1 VYEGGWRGGERNGK
15 CTYKYYYGATY
26 EGECAN
32 DKMHGKGTY
41 KCANG
46 VYEGEWK
53 DGEEHGKGTFK
64 CSISGRIFSGEWKD
78 GMPHG
83 HFVITYK
90 DGSVYEGG
98 WRDGKRFS
106 SGGTYEG

>member
-1 VYEGGWRGGERNGK
+1 
-15 CTYKYYYGATY
+15 
-26 EGECAN
+26 
-32 DKMHGKGTY
+32 MHGKGTY